1 MRLTDVPSRHSFIA
15 KLEQFYFSK
24 GAISSLTDDWWFS
37 TDTVK
42 MCRAI
47 VLFCFSFDREKHFML
62 NFSIIFCSFQLDPI
76 PDEVLQQRPN
86 ANAVRSMEKVIEFHS
101 E

>member
-1 MRLTDVPSRHSFIA
+1 
-15 KLEQFYFSK
+15 
-24 GAISSLTDDWWFS
+24 
-37 TDTVK
+37 
-42 MCRAI
+42 
-47 VLFCFSFDREKHFML
+47 ML
-62 NFSIIFCSFQLDPI
+62 NFSIVFCSFQLDPI